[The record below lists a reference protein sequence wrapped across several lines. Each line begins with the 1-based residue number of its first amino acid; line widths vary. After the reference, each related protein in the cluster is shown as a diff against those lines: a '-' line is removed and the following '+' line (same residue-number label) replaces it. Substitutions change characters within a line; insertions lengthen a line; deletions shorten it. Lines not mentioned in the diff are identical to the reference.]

1 MQEKRKR
8 RLKKIQSKKINK
20 TIQRNGD
27 NKQMSESRK
36 ECYKCLNNKKCT
48 HHVIYD
54 SVYCK
59 NNKKFKVENT
69 DNSKEKNKKKN

>member
-1 MQEKRKR
+1 
-8 RLKKIQSKKINK
+8 
-20 TIQRNGD
+20 
-27 NKQMSESRK
+27 MSESRK

-54 SVYCK
+54 SIYCK
-59 NNKKFKVENT
+59 NNRKFEIENT